1 MILTIN
7 ARSLLPKVGSDELR
21 GLCTYRRY
29 MAIVVTET
37 WLSPEVLDNELA
49 VGEYNLVRRDK
60 NRHGGD
66 IAIFIHNSL
75 PFKPL
80 HLSHS
85 ELELVAIECLLNSRI
100 VTIAGFYRP
109 LDD

>member
-7 ARSLLPKVGSDELR
+7 ARTLLPKVDELR

-49 VGEYNLVRRDK
+49 VDEYNPVRRDK
-60 NRHGGD
+60 NRHGGGV
-66 IAIFIHNSL
+66 AIFIHNSL
-75 PFKPL
+75 LNPYTF
-80 HLSHS
+80 HTLS
-85 ELELVAIECLLNSRI
+85 LN
-100 VTIAGFYRP
+100 
-109 LDD
+109 